1 MEPPSADRL
10 LNVLPKP
17 KQNSSHGSMPESRC
31 RNRKMAELNP
41 SNPIGINVNLESCPE
56 GGCVA
61 GIIRAEGKS
70 TTRTLDEL
78 SRPRCHHRN
87 RGRAQLRRRTSRRK
101 GRRRTRGDRRQE
113 LGAGINTG
121 YQKRRTPRT
130 AAPSNLATAALTK
143 TARRAPWDPHRV
155 RKMTT
160 HRKGFV
166 QYCKKPRTS
175 QQCQRPACHVHLRG
189 ACGRDVGDVEEGIES
204 GRTLSPESEIL
215 LPVLVEMPRSRA
227 NRIYSSEQDTGI
239 GTVSSALIRDFAIKS
254 AASSAPSVSS
264 RPCSSSSHCPSSA
277 VRSSSASPSTCEFA
291 ILARIFVHSNLQ
303 VQTERQRRSARDR
316 IHFGTQHGSA
326 VTREGQS
333 RRFQHHV
340 RDRSALAASPA
351 RLNYLLQPKSYSY
364 TTLDAL
370 GAT

>member
-1 MEPPSADRL
+1 MCGRVVRCIFCFCSLCWCSLCLSLSLSRSLALCFFLSFKVSSSVSHSPRLRSWRCWRPSQPAEQRL

-17 KQNSSHGSMPESRC
+17 KQNSSRGSMPESRC
-31 RNRKMAELNP
+31 RNRKMAELNL
-41 SNPIGINVNLESCPE
+41 SNPSDWNQRQPGILPRS
-56 GGCVA
+56 CVA
-61 GIIRAEGKS
+61 GIIRAEGES

-78 SRPRCHHRN
+78 SRPRCRCHHRN
-87 RGRAQLRRRTSRRK
+87 RGRAQLRRRTSRRR
-101 GRRRTRGDRRQE
+101 GIRRTHGDRRQE

-121 YQKRRTPRT
+121 YQKRRAPRT
-130 AAPSNLATAALTK
+130 AAPGPSNLAIAALTK

-215 LPVLVEMPRSRA
+215 LPLLVEMPRSRA
-227 NRIYSSEQDTGI
+227 NRIFSSAQDTGN

-254 AASSAPSVSS
+254 AAYLRPLFRLGLPHPLHIVLLLLLDLLLLHLRLASLQCSQEFLRAS
-264 RPCSSSSHCPSSA
+264 RHP
-277 VRSSSASPSTCEFA
+277 F
-291 ILARIFVHSNLQ
+291 
-303 VQTERQRRSARDR
+303 
-316 IHFGTQHGSA
+316 
-326 VTREGQS
+326 
-333 RRFQHHV
+333 
-340 RDRSALAASPA
+340 
-351 RLNYLLQPKSYSY
+351 
-364 TTLDAL
+364 
-370 GAT
+370 